1 MERSARE
8 PCGTELEKG
17 SAIYIS
23 QLRIYHELRWNWGLF
38 SFRSCPVAFLLL
50 GIFPRDQKG
59 MSSMVFMRKPDYIHL
74 VHYNCEELARWC
86 WPIHQHTTGLANY
99 VAMWQHGACR
109 RQGAT
114 FFSSSSSSPLLSSVI
129 PPLRDG
135 LGIASSSQRDQLG
148 RSSSRINHRV
158 TRKEKISSQK
168 RGLWLAFFL
177 LLASDRPPVYIR
189 MMHHVTRWIE
199 DDVIPFAP
207 NIFDL

>member
-114 FFSSSSSSPLLSSVI
+114 FFLPLLLLLFLAPWYLRCVMDWALLAAVSVI
-129 PPLRDG
+129 NSAD
-135 LGIASSSQRDQLG
+135 
-148 RSSSRINHRV
+148 
-158 TRKEKISSQK
+158 
-168 RGLWLAFFL
+168 
-177 LLASDRPPVYIR
+177 
-189 MMHHVTRWIE
+189 HHH
-199 DDVIPFAP
+199 A
-207 NIFDL
+207 